1 MVDQVLGGD
10 IADDVIEEVSPSIT
24 DNFQG
29 VSEPH
34 HDFFKQEGGS
44 RGGVILPGW
53 SGLNPFGG
61 IVSGQNDISVS
72 PGTNRID
79 RANKINSPFL
89 EGRDGKY
96 GS

>member
-10 IADDVIEEVSPSIT
+10 ITNDVIGEMSPPNT
-24 DNFQG
+24 DNFQR
-29 VSEPH
+29 VSKPH

-44 RGGVILPGW
+44 CGCIILPGGP
-53 SGLNPFGG
+53 SLDPFGG
-61 IVSGQNDISVS
+61 VVRRQDDVSVS

-79 RANKINSPFL
+79 WANKINSPFL
-89 EGRDGKY
+89 ERGDGNN

>member
-10 IADDVIEEVSPSIT
+10 IADDVIEEMSPSIT

-29 VSEPH
+29 MSEPH

-44 RGGVILPGW
+44 RGCIILPGW
-53 SGLNPFGG
+53 SSLDPFGG
-61 IVSGQNDISVS
+61 VVSCQNDISVS
-72 PGTNRID
+72 PGINRID
-79 RANKINSPFL
+79 QANKINSPFL
-89 EGRDGKY
+89 ERRDGNN